1 VLLQYDDVEAAP
13 ARPQGGR
20 GRGRGGYSRGG
31 YNNSR
36 GGYNNNNNNYNN
48 QQQDR
53 SGYGGYGSPASYEA
67 RRCADGLVSV
77 QARASARFSAVSIM
91 LLWRQQQ
98 QSC

>member
-1 VLLQYDDVEAAP
+1 VFDTTTTLTALQYDDVEAAP

-20 GRGRGGYSRGG
+20 GRGRGGGYSRGGGG

-36 GGYNNNNNNYNN
+36 GSYSNNNNNNGGYNN

-67 RRCADGLVSV
+67 RRWAQRLV
-77 QARASARFSAVSIM
+77 
-91 LLWRQQQ
+91 L
-98 QSC
+98 